1 MGQGYKIFTIIKIM
15 LDKLIIYA
23 IIASLNSNKWRLI
36 MEIDLKKESL
46 LIIFP
51 SLKPENGRFLLLSSD
66 KKSLNK
72 IHDAITDEAIDI
84 TEEINSFDDKF
95 SMQFLNRQGYDEV
108 MKNSTSNLRY
118 VYVENAEGVGIC

>member
-1 MGQGYKIFTIIKIM
+1 
-15 LDKLIIYA
+15 
-23 IIASLNSNKWRLI
+23 

-66 KKSLNK
+66 KKYVDK
-72 IHDAITDEAIDI
+72 IHEAITDETIDI

-95 SMQFLNRQGYDEV
+95 SIQFLSRQDYDEV
-108 MKNSTSNLRY
+108 VKNSTESFKY
-118 VYVENAEGVGIC
+118 VYVESAEGVGLC